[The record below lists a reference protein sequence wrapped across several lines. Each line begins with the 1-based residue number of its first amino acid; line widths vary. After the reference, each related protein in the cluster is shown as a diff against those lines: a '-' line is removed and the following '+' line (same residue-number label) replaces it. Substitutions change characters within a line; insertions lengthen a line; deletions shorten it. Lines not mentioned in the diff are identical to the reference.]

1 MDRANCAIKRPVANW
16 RTPAASA
23 LQDSRVAISKYG
35 ERQSSMDN
43 FRFRFAAIVV
53 LFLFSFSLFADDNP
67 VAKTDLGLVRGK
79 ISADRKISIFLGIP
93 YAAPP
98 TGPLRWKPPQPA
110 APWSDTRNTTTFG
123 SRCMQLPIF
132 SDMVFTDPG
141 MSEDCLTLNVWAP
154 GSKGGKLPV
163 MVWIY
168 GGGFQA
174 GTTSEPRQN
183 GEALAHKGVIVV
195 SMNYRMGM
203 FGFFAS
209 HDLAEE
215 SPHHAAGNYGLLDQ
229 LAALEWVQRNIAA
242 FGGDPGNVTI
252 FGESAGSFSV
262 NAQMASTLSRSL
274 IAHAI
279 GESGG
284 AAGKSAL
291 PMPDRETAQKDDEQ
305 FAKDVLQVENLAAL
319 RALSADELLNR
330 LKTLQNPFR
339 FGPIVDGY
347 FLPDSIPAIFAANK
361 QVQIPL
367 LAGWNKNERHFQNPD
382 KSGKFTMQGLK
393 DLAQQKFGPQAAE
406 FLKVYRASN
415 DQEALLAADDFSSD
429 SFIGFGTWS
438 WLEAQVKS
446 GVTSVFRYR
455 FDLGSPGDPNHPATL
470 GAFHSDEIEYVFG
483 TLDSRKGTAWRP
495 EDYKLSELMQ
505 TYWTNF
511 AKTGNPNGGD
521 IPNWPTYGPE
531 DGWQVLHL
539 DQHSAAK
546 PDEHRDR
553 YLFLQK
559 AWGK

>member
-1 MDRANCAIKRPVANW
+1 
-16 RTPAASA
+16 
-23 LQDSRVAISKYG
+23 
-35 ERQSSMDN
+35 MDN
-43 FRFRFAAIVV
+43 SRLGFAACALIVLLV
-53 LFLFSFSLFADDNP
+53 SSLPLFATDNP
-67 VAKTDLGLVRGK
+67 VVKTDLGLVRGK
-79 ISADRKISIFLGIP
+79 ISADGKTSIFLGIP

-98 TGPLRWKPPQPA
+98 IGSLRWKPPQPA
-110 APWSDTRNTTTFG
+110 APWSDTRNATAFG
-123 SRCMQLPIF
+123 SRCMQLSIY
-132 SDMVFTDPG
+132 SDMVFTDPS
-141 MSEDCLTLNVWAP
+141 MSEDCLTLNIWTPA
-154 GSKGGKLPV
+154 SSGGKLPV

-174 GTTSEPRQN
+174 GSTSEPRQS
-183 GEALAHKGVIVV
+183 GESLAHKGVIVV
-195 SMNYRMGM
+195 SMNYRLGL

-209 HDLAEE
+209 HELTEE
-215 SPHHAAGNYGLLDQ
+215 SPHHSAGNYGLLDQ
-229 LAALEWVQRNIAA
+229 FAALQWVQRNIAA

-262 NAQMASTLSRSL
+262 NAQMASPLSRSL

-284 AAGKSAL
+284 SVGRSAL
-291 PMPDRETAQKDDEQ
+291 PMPDRETAQKNDEQ
-305 FAKDVLQVENLAAL
+305 FAKNVLHAENLAAL
-319 RALSADELLNR
+319 RAMGGEELLNR
-330 LKTLQNPFR
+330 LKALQNPFR
-339 FGPIVDGY
+339 FGPTVDGY
-347 FLPDSIPAIFAANK
+347 FLPESIPAIFAANK
-361 QVQIPL
+361 QAQIPL
-367 LAGWNKNERHFQNPD
+367 LAGWNKNEDHFQNPD
-382 KSGKFTMQGLK
+382 KSGKFSIQSLN
-393 DLAQQKFGPQAAE
+393 DLARQKFGSQAAE
-406 FLKVYRASN
+406 FLKVYRATN

-455 FDLGSPGDPNHPATL
+455 FDLDSPGDPNHPATL

-495 EDYKLSELMQ
+495 EDYKLSELIQ

-511 AKTGNPNGGD
+511 AKSGNPNGKD
-521 IPNWPTYGPE
+521 IPNWPRYGPK
-531 DGWQVLHL
+531 DDWQVMHL

-559 AWGK
+559 AWSK